1 MMNHSSVAAA
11 FDSLLKDTGIVLKT
25 STLEVAKYSE
35 QRSLHLSAIA
45 GQPGFDQALAAEVR
59 NVAQFAGIEAA
70 QVGDQTDALTIS
82 RIFGLIFGVL
92 AAGA

>member
-1 MMNHSSVAAA
+1 MNHASVRAA
-11 FDSLLKDTGIVLKT
+11 FDSLLRETGITLQK
-25 STLEVAKYSE
+25 STVDVVTYAD
-35 QRSLHLSAIA
+35 QRSLHLSVIA
-45 GQPGFDQALAAEVR
+45 GQPGFEEALAAEAR

-70 QVGDQTDALTIS
+70 HVADAADVAAHS

>member
-1 MMNHSSVAAA
+1 MNQQTVRAA
-11 FDSLLKDTGIVLKT
+11 FDSLLKDTGISLQK
-25 STLEVAKYSE
+25 STFDVVTYAQS
-35 QRSLHLSAIA
+35 RSLLLSTIA
-45 GQPGFDQALAAEVR
+45 GQPGFDEALSAEAR

-70 QVGDQTDALTIS
+70 HVADAADVAAHS